1 MTSIENVKVAFIRKK
16 YGNPK
21 MTLKD
26 WVDLPGH
33 VYIGRQGV
41 VFVPGEE
48 PGSKVRYP
56 PTASRWANPFKIEN
70 GQTREGVIKKY
81 RKYIRQRL
89 QDPKD
94 KEITWERLEEL
105 RGKTLGC
112 WCHPEGCHGDVLIEL
127 LEEMEGEERGKK

>member
-1 MTSIENVKVAFIRKK
+1 MASVENVKVAFIRKK
-16 YGNPK
+16 YDNPK

-26 WVDLPGH
+26 WMALPDH

-41 VFVPGEE
+41 VFVPGKE

-56 PTASRWANPFKIEN
+56 PASSPWANPFKIEN
-70 GQTREGVIKKY
+70 GQTREDVIKKY
-81 RKYIRQRL
+81 RRYVKKRL

-94 KEITWERLEEL
+94 KEITWEKLEEL

-112 WCHPEGCHGDVLIEL
+112 WCHPEGCHGDVLIDL
-127 LEEMEGEERGKK
+127 LGEAKEAKV